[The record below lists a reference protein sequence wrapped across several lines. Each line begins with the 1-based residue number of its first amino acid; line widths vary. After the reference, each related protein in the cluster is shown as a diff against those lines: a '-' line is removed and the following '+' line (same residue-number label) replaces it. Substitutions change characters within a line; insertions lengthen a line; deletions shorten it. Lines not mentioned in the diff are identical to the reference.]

1 MARGLANDSRLHFL
15 TEKKLHRSILRNS
28 FRLVLVACELGI
40 AGIALAAVP
49 QQIRGDIVSVNDSKL
64 DLKSSTGRNIAIEL
78 PSDVRVSLRVP
89 SSLDA
94 IKQGAFL
101 GATAKPGAKGI
112 LVASEVHI
120 FPESMR
126 GTGEGHRP
134 MTGMPGK
141 TMTNATV
148 SEVSSAP
155 SSQRTKTNA
164 TVTSVDA
171 ARGARTMKLTY
182 KGGEQTIV
190 VPPGTPVVIV
200 EPGNRDSLTAGAH
213 VIVYATRGA
222 DGKLG
227 AQRIS
232 VGKNGSVPP
241 I

>member
-1 MARGLANDSRLHFL
+1 M
-15 TEKKLHRSILRNS
+15 HRSILRNS
-28 FRLVLVACELGI
+28 LRLVVVACGLGI
-40 AGIALAAVP
+40 AGAALAAVP
-49 QQIRGDIVSVNDSKL
+49 QRIRGDIVSVDGNRL
-64 DLKSSTGRNIAIEL
+64 ELKSSTGRNIVIEL

-89 SSLDA
+89 ASLDA

-101 GATAKPGAKGI
+101 GATAKPGAKGM

-134 MTGMPGK
+134 MTGMPGN

-148 SEVSSAP
+148 SEVSNAP
-155 SSQRTKTNA
+155 ASQHTKTNA
-164 TVTSVDA
+164 TVTSIGA
-171 ARGARTMKLTY
+171 SGGARTMKLTY

-190 VPPGTPVVIV
+190 VPPDTPVVMV
-200 EPGNRDSLTAGAH
+200 EPGNRDSLIAGAH

-222 DGKLG
+222 EGKLA